1 MDITPVAQSLVA
13 YLAPFLPYL
22 MKAGE
27 KVVEEG
33 AKKFGT
39 AAWDQALA
47 VWNKIR
53 PQMEAKPAAVEA
65 AQDVAEAP
73 DDEDAQATLRQQ
85 LKKLLRDD
93 PDLTSEIEK
102 LIKSNRISTTVT
114 ASGTRSVAIGGNVS
128 GGSITTGDTGV
139 TRGTD
144 DKSEPS

>member
-1 MDITPVAQSLVA
+1 MDITPVAQSLVT

-27 KVVEEG
+27 KVIEEG
-33 AKKFGT
+33 GKKFGA

-47 VWNKIR
+47 IWNKIR
-53 PQMEAKPAAVEA
+53 PQVEAKPAAVEA

-73 DDEDAQATLRQQ
+73 GDADAQATFRQQ

-93 PDLTSEIEK
+93 PDLTREIEE
-102 LIKSNRISTTVT
+102 LLKSNRTSTKVT

-139 TRGTD
+139 TRGSE
-144 DKSEPS
+144 DKPEEL

>member
-1 MDITPVAQSLVA
+1 MLVSCPRTLISLLTEEDMDITPVAQSLVA

-39 AAWDQALA
+39 VAWDQALA

-53 PQMEAKPAAVEA
+53 PQVEAKPAAVEA
-65 AQDVAEAP
+65 AQDVADAP
-73 DDEDAQATLRQQ
+73 DDEDAQATFRQQ

-93 PDLTSEIEK
+93 PELTRDI
-102 LIKSNRISTTVT
+102 
-114 ASGTRSVAIGGNVS
+114 
-128 GGSITTGDTGV
+128 
-139 TRGTD
+139 
-144 DKSEPS
+144 